1 MMKDMFV
8 HASNFD
14 SQEKNE
20 NELYVPV
27 NILLKIQ
34 KWMIAM
40 IVCPSNSSK

>member
-27 NILLKIQ
+27 I
-34 KWMIAM
+34 
-40 IVCPSNSSK
+40 CPSKYPT